1 MNRVK
6 NFLLSSAAVLVLA
19 ACQTAPPVTETP
31 DLSFTN
37 LPVINLN
44 VARIEVV
51 DNYRPSLNPP
61 HVDHLFRQPP
71 VQVAKQM
78 IDRQLVANGSNGTLR
93 ITIDD
98 ASVIRRDLPVTEGI
112 EGTFQ
117 NEPAEE
123 YKARVALKF
132 ELLDESATG
141 NASVTS
147 DRTKTLMEDASPADR
162 DMAYVSIDE
171 QIMRDLKEGFGGVV
185 RNTFGWK

>member
-1 MNRVK
+1 MKAARN
-6 NFLLSSAAVLVLA
+6 LLMAAAIVLLGG
-19 ACQTAPPVTETP
+19 CETAPPATATP
-31 DLSFTN
+31 DLSFDG

-51 DNYRPSLNPP
+51 DNYRPPMDKN

-98 ASVIRRDLPVTEGI
+98 ASVIKRDLPVTEGI

-123 YKARVALKF
+123 YKAHVALRF
-132 ELLDESATG
+132 ELLDEASTG

-147 DRTKTLMEDASPADR
+147 DRTKTLTEDASPADR
-162 DMAYVSIDE
+162 DMAYVAIDE
-171 QIMRDLKEGFGGVV
+171 QIMSDLKEGFNGVV
-185 RNTFGWK
+185 RRTFGWK